1 MFVPVRRG
9 LAGLVATALIIG
21 GSFAFVATASAEPA
35 SPSAVPEGAI
45 ALGNDVAGAQGA
57 GCPQDGIA
65 HWHFNFLPWFAGT
78 KFETVTLN
86 LTTETRTFSGSDF
99 ILDADGYGS
108 IYVAVPAGHGLY
120 DLKASGSYATWS
132 GPTPESFNLNSLCK
146 GVVPTSTTTTTQAP
160 TTTTTQAPTTTT
172 TQAPTTTTT
181 QAPTTTTTQA
191 PTTTTSSTVAPTT
204 TTVGTSSTTV
214 RSTIQ
219 AEVLGTVQTEA
230 AGSVQTSG
238 ELPYTGSNTAGLVLA
253 GLSVLTGGFILA
265 LLARTK
271 TKAAPRS

>member
-172 TQAPTTTTT
+172 TQAPTTTT
-181 QAPTTTTTQA
+181 
-191 PTTTTSSTVAPTT
+191 SSTVAPTT